1 MKNFPNKI
9 KILSDDTILVL
20 QEEILEKGRKL
31 PVRIANYKYVQAKAL
46 LGNIVILQLPQI
58 INLHNDCRLEIIE

>member
-20 QEEILEKGRKL
+20 EEEILDKGRKL
-31 PVRIANYKYVQAKAL
+31 PVRIANYKYIQAKAL
-46 LGNIVILQLPQI
+46 LGNSVILQLPQI
-58 INLHNDCRLEIIE
+58 INLRNDSRLEIIE

>member
-20 QEEILEKGRKL
+20 QEEILDKGRKL

-58 INLHNDCRLEIIE
+58 INLFNDCRLEIIE